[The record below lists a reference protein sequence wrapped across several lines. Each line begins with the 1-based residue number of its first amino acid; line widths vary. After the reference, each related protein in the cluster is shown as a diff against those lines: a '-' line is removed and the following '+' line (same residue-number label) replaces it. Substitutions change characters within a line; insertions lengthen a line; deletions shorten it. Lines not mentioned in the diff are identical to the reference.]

1 MKKIILLTFL
11 ACSSVLYGAA
21 QIQKV
26 RVAPAYV
33 AAKLVEAVNPEEYKD
48 ICTYY
53 GYEPISSPSGENA
66 FTDNK
71 GSKAF
76 WTDSLTQEEDSI
88 RELKFFTNQP
98 LAEIEKAFHLCGY
111 TKTTCPK
118 VDKPSVNGV
127 RYEKR
132 TKFSNRS
139 KVCIIKPGTPN
150 TLFLISKH

>member
-1 MKKIILLTFL
+1 MKRIILLTIL
-11 ACSSVLYGAA
+11 VCISVLYGTA
-21 QIQKV
+21 QIKKV

-33 AAKLVEAVNPEEYKD
+33 AAKLVEAVNPDDYKE
-48 ICTYY
+48 ICTFY
-53 GYEPISSPSGENA
+53 GYEPISSPNGENA

-76 WTDSLTQEEDSI
+76 WIDSLTQEGDSI

-98 LAEIEKAFHLCGY
+98 LAEIEKAFQSCGY
-111 TKTTCPK
+111 TKTNSPK

-139 KVCIIKPGTPN
+139 KVCIIKPGPPN